1 MFSILSVLSAL
12 TARNCGSNTILSGET
27 VLD

>member
-1 MFSILSVLSAL
+1 MLSFVCVLGAL
-12 TARNCGSNTILSGET
+12 TARNCGSNTILDQET